1 MAIDDDGDKRAE
13 EEDCISSGRLRCK
26 DTATL
31 SWGHRSVAG
40 LAWSLVWN
48 RVTPSVQ
55 HLRGAKRTGPGGQHN
70 SSLKQ
75 NCLGR
80 ESQDVSASMW
90 WPSLGCFTVQVKKKE
105 HEGRALP
112 SLWHCPEQEAPRG
125 AASRGQRGC

>member
-1 MAIDDDGDKRAE
+1 MEQSHAQCVAPEG
-13 EEDCISSGRLRCK
+13 GRE
-26 DTATL
+26 
-31 SWGHRSVAG
+31 
-40 LAWSLVWN
+40 N
-48 RVTPSVQ
+48 RP
-55 HLRGAKRTGPGGQHN
+55 RGSAN
-70 SSLKQ
+70 SFLKQ

-80 ESQDVSASMW
+80 ESQDVSASTW